1 MQTISQRLR
10 GGGERLSNAVYKTAY
25 IVAITERVRHA
36 G

>member
-1 MQTISQRLR
+1 MQTISKRLR
-10 GGGERLSNAVYKTAY
+10 GGGERPYNDICETVY